1 MLDMMQLPVAK
12 KKYIHQ
18 LIGEWLLGVIRWSL
32 SQWGC
37 CTETSL
43 WLPWLQAWNHAFPLH
58 GRYQLKCKCSLTNHW
73 VVVKLGKSVAQT
85 RNADCLQNKSGF
97 SQFTMLFLKL
107 NFCFRFKVKWSLFVG
122 LITVSLLFGEQL
134 VSDCRQV
141 AVFHANC
148 GESK

>member
-1 MLDMMQLPVAK
+1 MNGCWVSLGEVCHNEGVAPK
-12 KKYIHQ
+12 PPCDCRGCKHGTTHFHCMEDTN
-18 LIGEWLLGVIRWSL
+18 LSANALLLTTEW
-32 SQWGC
+32 
-37 CTETSL
+37 
-43 WLPWLQAWNHAFPLH
+43 
-58 GRYQLKCKCSLTNHW
+58 
-73 VVVKLGKSVAQT
+73 KLGRSVAQT

-122 LITVSLLFGEQL
+122 LITVLLLFGEQL